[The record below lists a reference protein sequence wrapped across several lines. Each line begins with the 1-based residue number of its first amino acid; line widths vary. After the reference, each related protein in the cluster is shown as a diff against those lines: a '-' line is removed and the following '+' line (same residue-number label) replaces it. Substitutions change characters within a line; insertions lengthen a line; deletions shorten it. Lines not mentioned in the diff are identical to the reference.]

1 MRDETLRKTPQQTPV
16 SCIMPTYNRREF
28 VPHAIRYFLRQDY
41 EPRELII
48 IDDGTDPVED
58 LVPPDGRI
66 RYYRLNKKIT
76 LGAKLNMA
84 CQYAKGT
91 IIAHWD
97 DDDWYAPRRLTY
109 QVETLMRE
117 GTDICGINKLL
128 YLDIRGNR
136 AYQYIYPANQR
147 TWLLGSTLC
156 YTRQHWTGSRFADID
171 VGMDGLFVWAA
182 RPDRITVLQD
192 ETFSVFMIHPHNV
205 SPKKTGGAWWHPYPV
220 EEIRKILQSD
230 WEFYRPEPQ
239 PEETPPAVPAGI
251 SDREQEENK
260 VETSAK
266 PVRNVFACLV
276 HENPGCVIDLVRNL
290 KYLDPSSQILLYNG
304 GTDKNLLKNFPFERY
319 GAVIIP
325 GSRHLKWGRLH
336 DFALDCMKYSIN
348 NLSFD
353 ILTIVDSDQLC
364 VGRNYSHYMA
374 KHLNPGEN
382 IGMFGITE
390 ERQTHHT
397 KVEPAVTAYKE
408 IELWK
413 PFLERFTHGID
424 KFLYWTFWPSTVF
437 TKAAAADLVKLFDN
451 DRQLKAILQKTKIW
465 ASEEIILPTLVSLLG
480 YKIKKNPC
488 SYDYVKYRRK
498 YSSNDIRSALNQP
511 DVFWVHPVPRRCEDK
526 MRRHIC
532 AKLNHYERVSRSGY
546 TGPAYELNGNPG
558 LLLTIP
564 ILEAMNKVE
573 GWLDEDEAD
582 LLIAAARRALELPQP
597 HSIVEIG
604 SYHGRSTI
612 VLGSVVKAVCPKVKV
627 YAIDPHDGRLG
638 AMDQGIRLVPPS
650 LGELKRNIKNADLA
664 DEVEIIHSRPL
675 DVSWDR
681 SISMLFIDGLHDYLN
696 VAGDFWH
703 FAKWV
708 RPGGLAAFHDY
719 ADYYPGVLT
728 FVNELLS
735 LGEYQLLKKVK
746 SLVILE
752 KKISPLHKDE
762 SQS

>member
-1 MRDETLRKTPQQTPV
+1 
-16 SCIMPTYNRREF
+16 
-28 VPHAIRYFLRQDY
+28 
-41 EPRELII
+41 
-48 IDDGTDPVED
+48 
-58 LVPPDGRI
+58 
-66 RYYRLNKKIT
+66 
-76 LGAKLNMA
+76 
-84 CQYAKGT
+84 
-91 IIAHWD
+91 
-97 DDDWYAPRRLTY
+97 
-109 QVETLMRE
+109 
-117 GTDICGINKLL
+117 
-128 YLDIRGNR
+128 
-136 AYQYIYPANQR
+136 
-147 TWLLGSTLC
+147 
-156 YTRQHWTGSRFADID
+156 
-171 VGMDGLFVWAA
+171 
-182 RPDRITVLQD
+182 
-192 ETFSVFMIHPHNV
+192 
-205 SPKKTGGAWWHPYPV
+205 
-220 EEIRKILQSD
+220 
-230 WEFYRPEPQ
+230 
-239 PEETPPAVPAGI
+239 
-251 SDREQEENK
+251 
-260 VETSAK
+260 
-266 PVRNVFACLV
+266 
-276 HENPGCVIDLVRNL
+276 
-290 KYLDPSSQILLYNG
+290 
-304 GTDKNLLKNFPFERY
+304 
-319 GAVIIP
+319 
-325 GSRHLKWGRLH
+325 
-336 DFALDCMKYSIN
+336 
-348 NLSFD
+348 
-353 ILTIVDSDQLC
+353 
-364 VGRNYSHYMA
+364 
-374 KHLNPGEN
+374 
-382 IGMFGITE
+382 
-390 ERQTHHT
+390 
-397 KVEPAVTAYKE
+397 
-408 IELWK
+408 
-413 PFLERFTHGID
+413 
-424 KFLYWTFWPSTVF
+424 
-437 TKAAAADLVKLFDN
+437 
-451 DRQLKAILQKTKIW
+451 
-465 ASEEIILPTLVSLLG
+465 
-480 YKIKKNPC
+480 
-488 SYDYVKYRRK
+488 
-498 YSSNDIRSALNQP
+498 
-511 DVFWVHPVPRRCEDK
+511 